1 MMEFQVTKEYLGFST
16 HLAYLAPLYQEVLEA
31 DTFAGGEGSTVASVI
46 DGSLHGYE
54 ITGVAGVSNIGD
66 DRDWSGSIFNQ
77 ADWFAFGRL
86 AWNPGLGAAAI
97 ARDWLAMTFT
107 RDPGFVE
114 PALTMMMRSREAVVD
129 YMTPLGLAHLM
140 GTGHHYGPAPW
151 VSELGR
157 PEWNPVYYH
166 RADRDGIGFDRTR
179 AGSDAVSQYADEVA
193 RRYGSLERVPENLLL
208 WFHHVPWSYRMSS
221 GSTLWNELIARYDRG
236 VEEVRAMQRTWES
249 LRSYVDRERFGKTQR
264 FLEIQLNE
272 AIWWRDA
279 CLAYFQSINGLPFP
293 EGARMPEKTLEEYK
307 ALEFPYA
314 PGH

>member
-1 MMEFQVTKEYLGFST
+1 M
-16 HLAYLAPLYQEVLEA
+16 
-31 DTFAGGEGSTVASVI
+31 ASVI
-46 DGSLHGYE
+46 DGSLHGYD

-151 VSELGR
+151 VSELDR

-221 GSTLWNELIARYDRG
+221 GRTLWNELIARYDRG

-249 LRSYVDRERFGKTQR
+249 LRSYVDRERFGKTQQ

-293 EGARMPEKTLEEYK
+293 DGTREPARSLEEYRS
-307 ALEFPYA
+307 LEFPYA